1 MRMVIT
7 IVMMLM
13 IMMMLIW
20 SASSQNAMQYNYD
33 VAYQVKCTKYDDDD
47 GGDDDV
53 HQVERGQVRH
63 RGVVRVRRSH
73 RDSGEAQATAGK
85 TIP

>member
-1 MRMVIT
+1 MMRMVIT

-33 VAYQVKCTKYDDDD
+33 GAYQVKCTKYDDDD
-47 GGDDDV
+47 ADDDGDDDV
-53 HQVERGQVRH
+53 HQVERGQL
-63 RGVVRVRRSH
+63 
-73 RDSGEAQATAGK
+73 
-85 TIP
+85 

>member
-20 SASSQNAMQYNYD
+20 SASSQNAMKYNYD
-33 VAYQVKCTKYDDDD
+33 VAYQVKYAVYDDD
-47 GGDDDV
+47 GGDDDDV
-53 HQVERGQVRH
+53 HQVERGQV
-63 RGVVRVRRSH
+63 
-73 RDSGEAQATAGK
+73 
-85 TIP
+85 